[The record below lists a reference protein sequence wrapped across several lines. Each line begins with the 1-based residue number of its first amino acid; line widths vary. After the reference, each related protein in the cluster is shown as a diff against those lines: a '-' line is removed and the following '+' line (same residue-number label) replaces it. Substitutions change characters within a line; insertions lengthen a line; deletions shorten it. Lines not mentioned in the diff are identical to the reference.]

1 MFCRILWWW
10 NRNITRKYISFFLPV
25 RKLKLT
31 FAHLFEIG
39 YLFNLKQI
47 INILQ
52 PKVRNRTKYTCGTE
66 ALRNALNFCKTR
78 FVFHE
83 SVTVFLKI
91 ILLNIVICSEVAN
104 LSFVVWTMLKVYRN
118 MRCVLIRIVW
128 VVSKIEW
135 EVSAIWWEV
144 AGFWQEV

>member
-1 MFCRILWWW
+1 MDEVFSCCSSVLVKIFGLY
-10 NRNITRKYISFFLPV
+10 TSD
-25 RKLKLT
+25 T
-31 FAHLFEIG
+31 TFEIESTDERLEIH
-39 YLFNLKQI
+39 LFNLKQI

-78 FVFHE
+78 FAFHE

-104 LSFVVWTMLKVYRN
+104 LSFVV
-118 MRCVLIRIVW
+118 
-128 VVSKIEW
+128 
-135 EVSAIWWEV
+135 
-144 AGFWQEV
+144 